1 MSKCIDP
8 IKRVSLELGGNAPFI
23 VFDSA
28 DVDAAVAGALGA
40 KFRHTAQVIHLLSHS
55 NYEEA
60 VWLRGKGASL
70 VIWLSQVQAFHTAQL
85 SQVQLLDCTLCIA
98 N

>member
-40 KFRHTAQVIHLLSHS
+40 KFRHTAQVIHLISHN
-55 NYEEA
+55 NYERQCGCVVRA
-60 VWLRGKGASL
+60 L
-70 VIWLSQVQAFHTAQL
+70 VL
-85 SQVQLLDCTLCIA
+85 
-98 N
+98 